1 MTSGQREDTVRLNPA
16 AAKRNSCIWPRC
28 SVAPHQPIR
37 EFHLEGRGM
46 ALKIPNRLPVVH
58 RQNGS
63 ACLCCRRQQCRP
75 LTALMVV
82 KGVTFLEEVFY
93 G

>member
-1 MTSGQREDTVRLNPA
+1 V
-16 AAKRNSCIWPRC
+16 
-28 SVAPHQPIR
+28 
-37 EFHLEGRGM
+37 
-46 ALKIPNRLPVVH
+46 LKVPNRLPVVH

-63 ACLCCRRQQCRP
+63 ACPCCCRQQCRP